1 MSCHAR
7 TTEPPEDRDKH
18 EDAELKKKTRGGK
31 RMIGL
36 HARLNSDA
44 RVFGL
49 ECHLAQL
56 ESEIR
61 HFHGFDTAVFLQFSS
76 KNDILR
82 SVFCSITPAC
92 DRSVVVRDHGA
103 FARRLRR
110 RLPAKNASQV
120 GEIALRAADRGA
132 GLPRL
137 RALCI

>member
-7 TTEPPEDRDKH
+7 TADLLEDRDEH
-18 EDAELKKKTRGGK
+18 EDADLKKKTRGGK

-61 HFHGFDTAVFLQFSS
+61 HFHGFDTAVFLQFPSE
-76 KNDILR
+76 NDALR
-82 SVFCSITPAC
+82 SDFLLDYSGVRSICGCPRP
-92 DRSVVVRDHGA
+92 RS
-103 FARRLRR
+103 LCT
-110 RLPAKNASQV
+110 AS
-120 GEIALRAADRGA
+120 
-132 GLPRL
+132 
-137 RALCI
+137 